1 MRNLCRLARPGSALL
16 ANLVLPL
23 VLSSAAIA
31 ATHELDLS
39 LNSDAFRVGYA
50 TEVNDALRL
59 EAGFLHDSDEGQVV
73 HAGLV
78 VTGDANPGTQDLSAG
93 VGVRLAYL
101 DGDGSDREGYAL
113 GVGGSVRWLIPRYER
128 FAVSGELYWAPDI
141 LAGGDAEE
149 YVDSSIRLG
158 YSVTRRAEI
167 YVGARYLRADYD
179 QRPSVNFDTGMNA
192 GFNLRF

>member
-1 MRNLCRLARPGSALL
+1 MRNFCRLARPGLALL
-16 ANLVLPL
+16 AILVLPL
-23 VLSSAAIA
+23 VLPRAALA
-31 ATHELDLS
+31 ASQELDLS
-39 LNSDAFRVGYA
+39 LNSDSFRVGYA
-50 TEVNDALRL
+50 TAVNDALRL
-59 EAGFLHDSDEGQVV
+59 EAGFLHDSDDGQVV

-78 VTGDANPGTQDLSAG
+78 VTGEAMPGSQNLVAG
-93 VGVRLAYL
+93 IGGRLAYL
-101 DGDGSDREGYAL
+101 DGDGRDREGYAL

-128 FAVSGELYWAPDI
+128 FALSGELYWAPNI

-167 YVGARYLRADYD
+167 YVGARYLRVDYD
-179 QRPSVNFDTGMNA
+179 QRPSVNFDTGMHA